1 MTKVIDSHTGGE
13 PTRVIIEGGPDLGSG
28 PLLERA
34 RLLEE
39 KHLEFCRSV
48 LCEPRGYDA
57 MVGALIVAPVNKQ
70 CVTGVIFFNT
80 SKNLG
85 MCGHATLGLLVTLY
99 HLGQISVGV
108 YKIETPVGI
117 VSAQL
122 HDPNS
127 ATVINVESY
136 RYKKDISVRV
146 EKFGKIT
153 GDIAWGGNWFFL
165 VQNSPISV
173 KIQNIDKLIYFTS
186 ATRRALELQK
196 ITAPNGEPIDHV
208 ELYGKPD
215 NQKAHSKNFVLC
227 SSGDYDRSPCGT
239 GCSAKLACLAED
251 GLWPENK
258 EWVQESIIGSLYTM
272 RYKWG
277 DDYHII
283 PTITGS
289 AFITSEAT
297 LTFNGLDPYRYGIS
311 F

>member
-1 MTKVIDSHTGGE
+1 MTRIIDSHTGGE
-13 PTRVIIEGGPDLGSG
+13 PTRVIIEGGPDLGNG
-28 PLLERA
+28 PLSQRA
-34 RLLEE
+34 RLLEDNY
-39 KHLEFCRSV
+39 LEFCRSV
-48 LCEPRGYDA
+48 LCEPRGYDG
-57 MVGALIVAPVNKQ
+57 MVGALIVAPINEQ

-99 HLGQISVGV
+99 HLGQISFGV

-122 HDPNS
+122 HDSNS
-127 ATVINVESY
+127 ASVINVESY
-136 RYKKDISVRV
+136 RYKKDISLQV
-146 EKFGKIT
+146 EKFGKVT

-165 VQNSPISV
+165 VQNSLISV
-173 KIQNIDKLIYFTS
+173 QTQNIGKLVNFTS
-186 ATRRALELQK
+186 AIRRALELQK

-208 ELYGKPD
+208 ELYGKP
-215 NQKAHSKNFVLC
+215 NNKKAHSKNFVLC

-258 EWVQESIIGSLYTM
+258 EWVQESIIGSLYST

-277 DDYHII
+277 SGHHII

-297 LTFNGLDPYRYGIS
+297 LKFNLLDPYRNGIS

>member
-1 MTKVIDSHTGGE
+1 MIRVIDSHTGGE

-34 RLLEE
+34 RLLEDNY
-39 KHLEFCRSV
+39 LEFCRSV

-57 MVGALIVAPVNKQ
+57 MVGALIVAPVDKQ

-108 YKIETPVGI
+108 HKIETPVGI

-122 HDPNS
+122 HDSNS
-127 ATVINVESY
+127 ASVVNVESY
-136 RYKKDISVRV
+136 RYKKDIPVQV
-146 EKFGKIT
+146 KKFGKIT

-173 KIQNIDKLIYFTS
+173 QTQNISKLINLSS
-186 ATRRALELQK
+186 AITRALELQK

-239 GCSAKLACLAED
+239 GSSAKLACLAED

-258 EWVQESIIGSLYTM
+258 EWVQESIIGSLYST

-277 DDYHII
+277 DGYQII

-297 LTFNGLDPYRYGIS
+297 LRFNLLDPYRHGIS